1 MRTLNLT
8 SYMFPIR
15 ILVLYSCFFL
25 MVLSGFSQKKDLL
38 EGDLILQQYTGAT
51 YCDQPMS
58 EMDFETIRVGIEA
71 LPRQELRF
79 EKIRMTFCGECLL
92 TPYVLQLMQLFE
104 DPAYE
109 YDVMRWAYY
118 YTYDLGN
125 YRNLLPFMEGLVF
138 QDRMESYLNERQN
151 AQRSDIE
158 GRRQLM
164 VDSEL
169 QTVLTELNKQSAEQM
184 RLVVAKEIVRSNN
197 LLSEQFAQMVQQFD
211 LRKNQIELIQY
222 GYDKVYDPA
231 NYFVVYELLRGAN
244 VRKVQTYIASQPQRK
259 EDAYTSTRELGCFY
273 VDARGE
279 FEGHLRSIQSK
290 SYAKDRIRFA
300 RSVFGEYCFN
310 TRELIECVKLF
321 PSDADR
327 LTLVT
332 DAYSDIYDPWNYYLV
347 FSHLRSQNSI
357 NELAAVL
364 VGR

>member
-8 SYMFPIR
+8 SYMISIR
-15 ILVLYSCFFL
+15 ILILISCFSL
-25 MVLSGFSQKKDLL
+25 LLISGFSQKKDLI
-38 EGDLILQQYTGAT
+38 EGDLILQQYTGPT

-79 EKIRMTFCGECLL
+79 EKIRTTLCGECLL

-118 YTYDLGN
+118 YTYDLEN

-138 QDRMESYLNERQN
+138 QDRMEAYLNERQN

-164 VDSEL
+164 ADSEL
-169 QTVLTELNKQSAEQM
+169 ETVLSELNKQSTEQM
-184 RLVVAKEIVRSNN
+184 RLVVAMEVVRSNN
-197 LLSEQFAQMVQQFD
+197 LLSEQFAQIVQQFK
-211 LRKNQIELIQY
+211 LSKNQIELIQY
-222 GYDKVYDPA
+222 GYGKVYDPA

-244 VRKVQTYIASQPQRK
+244 VRKVQAYIESQPQRT
-259 EDAYTSTRELGCFY
+259 EEAYTSTRELGCFY

-279 FEGHLRSIQSK
+279 FEGHLRSIKAK
-290 SYAKDRIRFA
+290 SYARDRIRFA

-310 TRELIECVKLF
+310 TRELIECIQLF
-321 PSDADR
+321 PADSDR
-327 LTLVT
+327 LALVT
-332 DAYSDIYDPWNYYLV
+332 DAYGHIFDPWNYYLV

-357 NELAAVL
+357 NELAVVL
-364 VGR
+364 EGR